1 MGYEDGS
8 WECLGL
14 DLPLSSSD
22 LPLSSSDLPLSSSDL
37 PLSSSDLPLSSS
49 GGRPSDEALS
59 RAHTLHVQPAGDA
72 ATPTRKITD
81 VRFAP
86 ERYLAL
92 ASADAVVYAYWPRIA
107 SDDH

>member
-1 MGYEDGS
+1 LHLIASLIRCVGYEDGS

-14 DLPLSSSD
+14 
-22 LPLSSSDLPLSSSDL
+22 DL

>member
-1 MGYEDGS
+1 LHLIASLIRCVGYEDGS

-14 DLPLSSSD
+14 
-22 LPLSSSDLPLSSSDL
+22 DLPLSSSDL

>member
-1 MGYEDGS
+1 MHLIASLIRCVGYEDGS

-14 DLPLSSSD
+14 
-22 LPLSSSDLPLSSSDL
+22 DLPLSSSDL